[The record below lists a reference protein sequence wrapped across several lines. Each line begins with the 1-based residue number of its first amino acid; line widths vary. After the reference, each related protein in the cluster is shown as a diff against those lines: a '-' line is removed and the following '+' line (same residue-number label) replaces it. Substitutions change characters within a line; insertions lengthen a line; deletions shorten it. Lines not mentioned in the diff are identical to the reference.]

1 MSKSEEGF
9 KTVRLIF
16 AITLSLWLSC
26 APALAFPNAVQFQT
40 VETTIALVEQRY
52 CAANPALTSLQL
64 KLKLRYKNVGKQKLI
79 LYRGHDLF
87 YQTVIRGV
95 AGDAAEKPYQ
105 VIFTNSR
112 YFDEEFEP
120 IDQPSPGAVF
130 VILSPGAVYER
141 ELLVGVGLADE
152 GATSNHTVRE
162 GRHTLELVV
171 STWYQSRR
179 LAMTLRQRWKQK
191 GLLWFDPLVSAP
203 IPLTIEKPA
212 SPAPCR

>member
-1 MSKSEEGF
+1 M
-9 KTVRLIF
+9 RLIF

-40 VETTIALVEQRY
+40 IETTIALVEQRY

-120 IDQPSPGAVF
+120 IDQPSPGEVF
-130 VILSPGAVYER
+130 VILSPGEIYER
-141 ELLVGVGLADE
+141 ELMVGVGLA
-152 GATSNHTVRE
+152 GGGGGTASNHTVRE
-162 GRHTLELVV
+162 GRHTLELIV
-171 STWYQSRR
+171 STWYKSRP
-179 LAMTLRQRWKQK
+179 LAERLRQRWARK
-191 GLLWFDPLVSAP
+191 GLLWFDPLVSMP
-203 IPLTIEKPA
+203 IALTIGKPE
-212 SPAPCR
+212 SPAPCH